1 MSKIN
6 PLSARTTLPLTVSD
20 TIITI
25 DSDDEKISTPK
36 RPRENGDTPPRL
48 IKKALIKCSPETI
61 ERGLKKVDEKSKEA
75 RLEQKSEISMLFRE
89 PKDEPSQ
96 EVPDAVIKID
106 SQLSQNQSDNDET
119 MIDDF
124 DDEFDDDMFES
135 LSMESQN
142 KYPVLDQPFSGRGK
156 VVDRGYGCVIVEQK
170 GKFYEL
176 KVKDEWYLHEG
187 DIVHSAPT
195 FGSVPIAHSDT
206 LVSCTAVAQAASCEV
221 PRIS

>member
-1 MSKIN
+1 M
-6 PLSARTTLPLTVSD
+6 
-20 TIITI
+20 
-25 DSDDEKISTPK
+25 
-36 RPRENGDTPPRL
+36 
-48 IKKALIKCSPETI
+48 IKCSPETI
-61 ERGLKKVDEKSKEA
+61 ERGLKKEDEIVKKA
-75 RLEQKSEISMLFRE
+75 RIEQKSEISMLFRE

-96 EVPDAVIKID
+96 ENPDAIIKLE
-106 SQLSQNQSDNDET
+106 SQPSQNQSDNDET

-135 LSMESQN
+135 LSMESQS
-142 KYPVLDQPFSGRGK
+142 KYPVSDQLFSGRGK
-156 VVDRGYGCVIVEQK
+156 VVDRGYGCVIVEQNE
-170 GKFYEL
+170 KFYEV

-221 PRIS
+221 RKSP